1 MNKKILY
8 FSVIIGALIISSCGT
23 QKRIAA
29 TAETSKTTRETI
41 ETDSATLSILQA
53 EMVKKLGQQTVDSSL
68 NKKIV
73 SLLSTLQNDLG
84 KIQQTVDAVDFFLE
98 TKKNFRLNNY
108 EDDVKSYITRLDSFK
123 LQKKTRDR
131 IYQLL
136 DEAVKMEA
144 FQKYGMGAFFEPGI
158 YRIAPAGFNSVNQS
172 FQPAIDSMSAV
183 SNRYPDI
190 KRTAHLVIVGYADAT
205 PITTGTKLYNELK
218 SYMKQTDSESV
229 QMNQALSD
237 LRANELLRNLKIIMR
252 TSASRFSNYNQ
263 LKIAYSSYGRGQAL
277 PFNNITDYTENDERR
292 RVVVFYWAILPEL

>member
-1 MNKKILY
+1 MVKKICACI
-8 FSVIIGALIISSCGT
+8 SVVIILASCGT

-29 TAETSKTTRETI
+29 TAEKNRVIRESI
-41 ETDSATLSILQA
+41 NRDSATLGNLQA
-53 EMVKKLGQQTVDSSL
+53 EMMKKLGRQTVDTSI
-68 NKKIV
+68 NAKIV
-73 SLLSTLQNDLG
+73 SVIATLQQNLD
-84 KIQQTVDAVDFFLE
+84 KIQETVDAVDFFLQS
-98 TKKNFRLNNY
+98 KKNFRPANY
-108 EDDVKSYITRLDSFK
+108 EDDVQSYVLRLDSFQ

-158 YRIAPAGFNSVNQS
+158 YRIAPAAFNSVSQS
-172 FQPAIDSMSAV
+172 FQPAIDSMSAI
-183 SNRYPDI
+183 SNRFPDI

-205 PITTGTKLYNELK
+205 PITPGTKLYNELK
-218 SYMKQTDSESV
+218 GYLKQPDPASV

-252 TSASRFSNYNQ
+252 TSAPQFSSYNH
-263 LKIAYSSYGRGQAL
+263 LKIGYSSYGRGEAL

-292 RVVVFYWAILPEL
+292 RVVVFYWAILPDL

>member
-1 MNKKILY
+1 MIKKILY
-8 FSVIIGALIISSCGT
+8 ASVMIGALITSCGT
-23 QKRIAA
+23 QKRITA
-29 TAETSKTTRETI
+29 TKEKSKTTRESVNA
-41 ETDSATLSILQA
+41 DSVALNDLQA
-53 EMVKKLGQQTVDSSL
+53 EMSKKLGKRGVDSSL

-73 SLLSTLQNDLG
+73 SLLSTLQGDLS
-84 KIQQTVDAVDFFLE
+84 KIQQTVSAVDFFLE
-98 TKKNFRLNNY
+98 KKKNFRTNNY
-108 EDDVKSYITRLDSFK
+108 EDDVKPYVDRLDSFQ

-158 YRIAPAGFNSVNQS
+158 YRIAPAAFSSVNRS
-172 FQPAIDSMSAV
+172 FQPAIDSMSAI

-205 PITTGTKLYNELK
+205 PITPGTPLFNELK
-218 SYMKQTDSESV
+218 SYMKQPDPQSV
-229 QMNQALSD
+229 QMNQVLSD

-252 TSASRFSNYNQ
+252 TSASKFSNYNQ
-263 LKIAYSSYGRGQAL
+263 LKIGYSSYGRGEAL
-277 PFNNITDYTENDERR
+277 PFNNITDYTDNDERR

>member
-1 MNKKILY
+1 MIKKILY
-8 FSVIIGALIISSCGT
+8 ASILVGALMTSCGT
-23 QKRIAA
+23 QKRMAA
-29 TAETSKTTRETI
+29 TTEKSNAIRESVNA
-41 ETDSATLSILQA
+41 DSVALSDLQA
-53 EMVKKLGQQTVDSSL
+53 QMLKKLGHQGVDSSL

-73 SLLSTLQNDLG
+73 SLLSTLQDDLS

-98 TKKNFRLNNY
+98 TKKNFRSNNY
-108 EDDVKSYITRLDSFK
+108 EDNVRPHVARLDSFQ

-136 DEAVKMEA
+136 DEAVKMDA

-158 YRIAPAGFNSVNQS
+158 YRIAPAAFSSVNRS
-172 FQPAIDSMSAV
+172 FQPAIDSMSAI

-205 PITTGTKLYNELK
+205 PITPGTKLFNELK
-218 SYMKQTDSESV
+218 NYMKQPDPQSE

-237 LRANELLRNLKIIMR
+237 LRANELLRNLKIIMK
-252 TSASRFSNYNQ
+252 TSASKFSNYNQ
-263 LKIAYSSYGRGQAL
+263 LKIGYSSYGRGQAL
-277 PFNNITDYTENDERR
+277 PFNNITDYTDNDERR